1 LFKPSPHRGG
11 TLTDNLA
18 RLTAALGRRYV
29 IERELGRGG
38 MGTVYLATDR
48 KHARRVAI
56 KVLPPDVASA
66 LGPERF
72 LREISIVARLTHPH
86 ILPLHDSGQAS
97 GLLYYVM
104 PHIDGESLR
113 QRLCQA
119 PPLTLGE
126 ALDITRDVADALA
139 HAHAHGV
146 LHRDVKPEN
155 ILLQDGQ
162 GLLADF
168 GVARAIGDEQVTDSG
183 LAVGTAAYASPEQA
197 AGSRGLD
204 ERSDVYALGCVLY
217 EMLAG
222 PAPKGRELL
231 AGRFAEP
238 LPPLTALRADVPA
251 WLDAV
256 AAKALAGQPDRRYPS
271 AAALRDAL
279 IAPAS
284 GSPAPEARAVQ
295 PAGRARMRWVLAG
308 AAALLLVAAALALLP
323 SRPPG
328 MDPTRIVVGGFEN
341 RTGDSALGAIGD
353 IAADY
358 IARGL
363 ATTQLLKD
371 VYDARAMARVAGQPA
386 QVGIAA
392 GRDLARRVGAGTVL
406 GGNYYRMGD
415 SLHFEAQLV
424 EAGTGRLLLALQP
437 VTGPLQEQTRV
448 IELLRQRVMAGF
460 AVVFQP
466 AFGDWQGTGLPPT
479 YTAYQQMLAAGDDLW
494 IFEAE
499 KAIPHLQ
506 QAIAEDSTYS
516 GAKVQLAY
524 ALSHSGGCREVDSIA
539 EALRPAA
546 TQLAPADR
554 GMLAYAL
561 GSCRRDHAAQLAAAK
576 AVLQAAPQSIGFTVL
591 GGINAIELGRPRE
604 GLRILQRLDARH
616 VPLSEQQASVYWG
629 FVNYAEHDL
638 AMIQQDSNGGRIARG
653 SVLAPLADSAAVR
666 RRVDETIR
674 QADPDELAGAQCEVL
689 ELRAHGS
696 ATAAAA
702 LLARLA
708 VARGPAAAADVA
720 VTPCFWNLYSTHYYA
735 GRLEEAKV
743 AYEKVL
749 LQDSTN
755 VKAHAALSAIAA
767 RLGDSTRLERQRRWL
782 AASDHELAFLGL
794 ARIAAIEG
802 RKAEAVSLVHQALD
816 HGLERHFLH
825 LDPDLDPLRDY
836 PPFRELMRFRG

>member
-1 LFKPSPHRGG
+1 MFKPSPHRGG

-18 RLTAALGRRYV
+18 RLTATLGRRYA

-48 KHARRVAI
+48 KHTRRVAI

-97 GLLYYVM
+97 GMLYYVM
-104 PHIDGESLR
+104 PHVEGGSLR
-113 QRLCQA
+113 QRLDRA
-119 PPLTLGE
+119 TPLTVGE

-155 ILLQDGQ
+155 ILLQDGR

-168 GVARAIGDEQVTDSG
+168 GVARALGDESVTDSG

-204 ERSDVYALGCVLY
+204 ERSDVYGLGCVLY

-222 PAPKGRELL
+222 PAPTGRQLL
-231 AGRFAEP
+231 AGRFADP
-238 LPPLTALRADVPA
+238 LPPLTALREDVPP

-256 AAKALAGQPDRRYPS
+256 AAKALAGHPDRRYPS
-271 AAALRDAL
+271 AAAFRDAL
-279 IAPAS
+279 IAPDS
-284 GSPAPEARAVQ
+284 GPTPEQVPVVE
-295 PAGRARMRWVLAG
+295 PAGRARMRWMLAG

-323 SRPPG
+323 SRLAR
-328 MDPTRIVVGGFEN
+328 MEPTRIVVGGFEN
-341 RTGDSALGAIGD
+341 RTGDSALASIGD

-371 VYDARAMARVAGQPA
+371 VYDARAMAREAGRPA
-386 QVGIAA
+386 RVGIAA
-392 GRDLARRVGAGTVL
+392 GRDLARQVGAGTVL
-406 GGNYYRMGD
+406 GGNYYREGD

-424 EAGTGRLLLALQP
+424 EAGTGRLILALQP
-437 VTGPLQEQTRV
+437 VIGSLREQTRV

-466 AFGDWQGTGLPPT
+466 AFGDWQGAGVPPT
-479 YTAYQQMLAAGDDLW
+479 YAAYQQMLAAADDLW
-494 IFEAE
+494 IFEAD

-506 QAIAEDSTYS
+506 RAIAEDSTYS
-516 GAKVQLAY
+516 RAKTQLAY
-524 ALSHSGGCREVDSIA
+524 ALSQVGACRAVDSIFD
-539 EALRPAA
+539 ALTPVAD
-546 TQLAPADR
+546 QFPPGDR
-554 GMLAYAL
+554 GALAYAR
-561 GSCRRDHAAQLAAAK
+561 GSCRRDHAAQLTAAK

-604 GLRILQRLDARH
+604 GLEILERLDARRI
-616 VPLSEQQASVYWG
+616 PLSEQQASVYWG
-629 FVNYAEHDL
+629 FVHYAEHDL
-638 AMIQQDSNGGRIARG
+638 AMIQQDSNGGRIPEG
-653 SVLAPLADSAAVR
+653 SVLAALADSAAVR
-666 RRVDETIR
+666 RQVDQEIR
-674 QADPDELAGAQCEVL
+674 RADPDELAGTQCDIL

-696 ATAAAA
+696 ATAASA
-702 LLARLA
+702 LLVRLA

-720 VTPCFWNLYSTHYYA
+720 DTPCFWNLYSTHYYA
-735 GRLEEAKV
+735 GRLEEARV
-743 AYEKVL
+743 AYEKAVKE
-749 LQDSTN
+749 DTTD
-755 VKAHAALSAIAA
+755 VKAHAALAAIAA
-767 RLGDSTRLERQRRWL
+767 RLGDSTTLERQRRWL
-782 AASDHELAFLGL
+782 SASDDERCVPRA
-794 ARIAAIEG
+794 ARVSPRSRIG
-802 RKAEAVSLVHQALD
+802 RPRRCLSCTRRSTMASSGISSIWIPTSSRSVTTHRSAS
-816 HGLERHFLH
+816 
-825 LDPDLDPLRDY
+825 
-836 PPFRELMRFRG
+836 